1 MNHENKSDDF
11 EYFLINSWFYY
22 KINDTSE
29 EKKRESGKYDTYKK
43 FWKTSNI

>member
-11 EYFLINSWFYY
+11 EYFLINSGFYY

-29 EKKRESGKYDTYKK
+29 EKREKVENMILIMIYIRK
-43 FWKTSNI
+43 N